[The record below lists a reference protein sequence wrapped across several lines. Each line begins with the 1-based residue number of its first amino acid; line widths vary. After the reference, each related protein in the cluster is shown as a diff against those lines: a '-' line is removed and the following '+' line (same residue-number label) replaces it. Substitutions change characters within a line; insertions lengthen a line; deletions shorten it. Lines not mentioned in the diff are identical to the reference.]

1 MSYGD
6 GGFYFL
12 QPVGNGYSGV
22 EVMLN
27 PRRGGYGSMGRSR
40 SDGGSSNKAFT
51 ASQFD
56 KIIDK
61 FAKRA
66 KALNEKAWGYAV
78 ATKERKAAEKAWVE
92 ADKALGQLR
101 VMKGSLSSAKWKY
114 ADLPSAVQT
123 GIGSWILSDVLKVAS
138 VPTVTVPKPGYSPA
152 PGRITPSPGR
162 ITPSPGRLSP
172 SPGRLSPLSPAAGA
186 QVQTLTIPA
195 PTTTMGPQAAATDEE
210 TAVVQAQ
217 ADLSQQAVQTVSAA
231 TDAAGSTGIAGFLS
245 TTTGKVVTGTAVAG
259 VAYLLWR
266 NRRSIFGS

>member
-27 PRRGGYGSMGRSR
+27 PRRGGYGSAS
-40 SDGGSSNKAFT
+40 GSSNKAFT

-56 KIIDK
+56 KIVSK
-61 FAKRA
+61 FKSYTERLY
-66 KALNEKAWGYAV
+66 KKAWGYAV
-78 ATKERKAAEKAWVE
+78 LSKERKAAEKVWAE

-123 GIGSWILSDVLKVAS
+123 GIGSWVLSDVLKVPS

-152 PGRITPSPGR
+152 PGIQVQSSPKVRQKPPVGR
-162 ITPSPGRLSP
+162 V
-172 SPGRLSPLSPAAGA
+172 SPLAPSG
-186 QVQTLTIPA
+186 QQMTLQMPVP
-195 PTTTMGPQAAATDEE
+195 PTVMGPQAAATDEE

-231 TDAAGSTGIAGFLS
+231 TDAAGGTGISGFLS

-266 NRRSIFGS
+266 NRRSIFGG